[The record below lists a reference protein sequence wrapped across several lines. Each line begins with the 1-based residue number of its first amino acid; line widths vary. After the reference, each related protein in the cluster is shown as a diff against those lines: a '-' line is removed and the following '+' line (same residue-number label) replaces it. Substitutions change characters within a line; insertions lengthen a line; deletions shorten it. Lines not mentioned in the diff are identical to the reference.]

1 MMNRLLTV
9 IILLLAVGMTAQ
21 AADAA
26 ADAGAVAEAAGAGM
40 AGLVDIG
47 KGLAVI
53 GAGLAA
59 VGAGVG
65 IGLVG
70 GSACEAVARQPE
82 AVGDIRQNMLVCAA
96 MIEGVALLGAVMG
109 LLALFVVGS

>member
-1 MMNRLLTV
+1 MNRLLTV
-9 IILLLAVGMTAQ
+9 VLLLLAVGVTAQ
-21 AADAA
+21 A
-26 ADAGAVAEAAGAGM
+26 ADAGAVAETAGAAAGAGM

-47 KGLAVI
+47 KGLAVV

-82 AVGDIRQNMLVCAA
+82 AVGLIRQNMLVCAA

-109 LLALFVVGS
+109 LLVLFVVGS

>member
-1 MMNRLLTV
+1 MNRLLTV
-9 IILLLAVGMTAQ
+9 ILLLLAVGITAQ

-26 ADAGAVAEAAGAGM
+26 AEAGAVAEAAGM
-40 AGLVDIG
+40 AGLIYIG

-82 AVGDIRQNMLVCAA
+82 AVGAIRQNMLVCAA

-109 LLALFVVGS
+109 LLVLFVGGS

>member
-1 MMNRLLTV
+1 MNRLLTV
-9 IILLLAVGMTAQ
+9 VLLLLAVGMTAQ

-26 ADAGAVAEAAGAGM
+26 AGAVAEAAGAGM

-47 KGLAVI
+47 KGLAVV

-82 AVGDIRQNMLVCAA
+82 AVGVIRQNMLVCAA

-109 LLALFVVGS
+109 LLVLFVVGS